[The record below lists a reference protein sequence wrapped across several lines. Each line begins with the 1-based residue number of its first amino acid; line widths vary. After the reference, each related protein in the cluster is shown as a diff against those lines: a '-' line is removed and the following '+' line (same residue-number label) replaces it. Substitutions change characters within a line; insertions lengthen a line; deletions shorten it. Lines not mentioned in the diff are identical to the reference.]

1 MKIVQLANFYT
12 PVSGGLRTCVEQTGR
27 GYIAAG
33 HERVTLVPGT
43 EDRDITFPDGRHLT
57 VRSPLL
63 PGSGGYRVLTA
74 RARVCALLDK
84 VEPDVLEA
92 NDKLSIAWLSPWARR
107 RGVPLVLVS
116 HERINAILR
125 TRVPRWFP
133 LDSAATAANRRLHR
147 LVDHIVLA
155 SAFSA
160 AEFEV
165 FGREKTHRVP
175 LGVDL
180 DTFRPAPAKAPHP
193 ERDDVRLV
201 TVTRL
206 STEKHPEL
214 SIAAL
219 RELRRRGIPAS
230 LDVIGTGPLQRRL
243 AKVADDLP
251 VRFLGHV
258 AERNRLAE
266 LVAAADVSL
275 SPSPAE
281 TFGLAT
287 LESLAC
293 GVPVVVPS
301 EGAAR
306 ELIMKPESGRVTD
319 GTPQGLADGVESL
332 LAAPAERRQADARAV
347 AEQFPW
353 SATVNGLLDVYA
365 TATNRE
371 RVPQRERQ

>member
-1 MKIVQLANFYT
+1 MRIVQLANFYT

-43 EDRDITFPDGRHLT
+43 EDRDITLPDGRHLT

-63 PGSGGYRVLTA
+63 PGTGGYRVLTA
-74 RARVCALLDK
+74 RRRVCALLDR

-92 NDKLSIAWLSPWARR
+92 NDKLSISWLAPWAHS

-147 LVDHIVLA
+147 LVDHIVLT

-165 FGREKTHRVP
+165 FGREKIHRVP

-180 DTFRPAPAKAPHP
+180 DTFRPV
-193 ERDDVRLV
+193 EREPGVRLV
-201 TVTRL
+201 TVSRL

-214 SIAAL
+214 SIEAL
-219 RELRRRGIPAS
+219 RELRRRGVPAT

-243 AKVADDLP
+243 TRLAEGLP

-258 AERNRLAE
+258 AERGRLAE
-266 LVAAADVSL
+266 LVAGADISL

-301 EGAAR
+301 KGAAG
-306 ELIMKPESGRVTD
+306 ELILRPESGRVTD
-319 GTPQGLADGVESL
+319 GTAHALADGVESL
-332 LAAPAERRQADARAV
+332 LSAAPQRRRSDARAV

-353 SATVNGLLDVYA
+353 SATVGGLLEVFARA
-365 TATNRE
+365 TGRQ
-371 RVPQRERQ
+371 RVP

>member
-1 MKIVQLANFYT
+1 MRIVQLANFYT

-27 GYIAAG
+27 GYVAAG

-43 EDRDITFPDGRHLT
+43 EDRDIVLPDGRHLT

-74 RARVCALLDK
+74 RAKVCQLLDM
-84 VEPDVLEA
+84 VGPDVLEA
-92 NDKLSIAWLSPWARR
+92 NDKLSIGWLSPWARS

-133 LDSAATAANRRLHR
+133 LDSTATAINRRLHR
-147 LVDHIVLA
+147 LVDHIVLT

-160 AEFEV
+160 AEFSAFEPV
-165 FGREKTHRVP
+165 KTHRVP

-180 DTFRPAPAKAPHP
+180 DTFRPAPRTGG
-193 ERDDVRLV
+193 EQIRLV
-201 TVTRL
+201 TVSRL
-206 STEKHPEL
+206 STEKHPDL
-214 SIAAL
+214 SVEAL
-219 RELRRRGIPAS
+219 RELHRRGIPAT
-230 LDVIGTGPLQRRL
+230 LDVIGTGPNLRKLERL
-243 AKVADDLP
+243 ADGLP

-258 AERNRLAE
+258 AERQRLAD
-266 LVAAADVSL
+266 LVAGADVSL

-293 GVPVVVPS
+293 GVPVVVPGK
-301 EGAAR
+301 GAAG
-306 ELIMKPESGRVTD
+306 ELLLRPESGRVTD
-319 GTPQGLADGVESL
+319 GTPIGLADGVESL
-332 LAAPAERRQADARAV
+332 LEVPAERRQADARAV

-353 SATVNGLLDVYA
+353 SATVDGLLEVFGAA
-365 TATNRE
+365 TGR
-371 RVPQRERQ
+371 RQPVP

>member
-1 MKIVQLANFYT
+1 MRIVQLANFYT

-43 EDRDITFPDGRHLT
+43 EDRDITLPDGRHLT

-63 PGSGGYRVLTA
+63 PGTGGYRVLTA
-74 RARVCALLDK
+74 RTRVCELLDR

-92 NDKLSIAWLSPWARR
+92 NDKLSIGWLSPWARR

-133 LDSAATAANRRLHR
+133 LDAAATSVNRRLHR
-147 LVDHIVLA
+147 LVDHLVLT

-160 AEFEV
+160 AEFSA
-165 FGREKTHRVP
+165 FGLSKIHRVP

-180 DTFRPAPAKAPHP
+180 DTFRPAP
-193 ERDDVRLV
+193 RTGGDQVRLV
-201 TVTRL
+201 TVSRL
-206 STEKHPEL
+206 SREKHPEL
-214 SIAAL
+214 SVEAL
-219 RELRRRGIPAS
+219 RELRRRGVPAT

-243 AKVADDLP
+243 VKSAEGLP

-258 AERNRLAE
+258 AERGRLAE
-266 LVAAADVSL
+266 LVAGADVSL

-301 EGAAR
+301 KGAAG
-306 ELIMKPESGRVTD
+306 ELILRPAAGRVTD
-319 GTPQGLADGVESL
+319 GTPNGLADGVEAL
-332 LAAPAERRQADARAV
+332 LAEPAERRQADARAV
-347 AEQFPW
+347 GEQFPW
-353 SATVNGLLDVYA
+353 SATVDGLLDVFAKA
-365 TATNRE
+365 TGRE
-371 RVPQRERQ
+371 RVP

>member
-1 MKIVQLANFYT
+1 VRIVQLANFYT

-27 GYIAAG
+27 GYTAAG

-43 EDRDITFPDGRHLT
+43 EDRDITLPDGRHLT

-63 PGSGGYRVLTA
+63 PGTGGYRVLTA
-74 RARVCALLDK
+74 RARVCALLDR

-92 NDKLSIAWLSPWARR
+92 NDKLSIGWLSPWARS

-133 LDSAATAANRRLHR
+133 LDAAAAAVNRRLHR
-147 LVDHIVLA
+147 LVDHIVLT

-160 AEFEV
+160 AEFSV
-165 FGREKTHRVP
+165 FGESKIHRVP

-180 DTFRPAPAKAPHP
+180 DTFRPAAAHTPGL
-193 ERDDVRLV
+193 RLV
-201 TVTRL
+201 TVSRL

-214 SIAAL
+214 SIEAL
-219 RELRRRGIPAS
+219 RELRRRGVPAT

-243 AKVADDLP
+243 TRLAEGLP
-251 VRFLGHV
+251 VRFVGHV
-258 AERNRLAE
+258 AERGRLAE
-266 LVAAADVSL
+266 LVAGADISL

-301 EGAAR
+301 RGAAG
-306 ELIMKPESGRVTD
+306 ELILRPEAGRVTD

-332 LAAPAERRQADARAV
+332 LAAPPESRRADARAV
-347 AEQFPW
+347 GEQFPW
-353 SATVNGLLDVYA
+353 AATVGGLLDVFARA
-365 TATNRE
+365 TGRQ
-371 RVPQRERQ
+371 RVP

>member
-43 EDRDITFPDGRHLT
+43 EDRDITLPDGRHLT
-57 VRSPLL
+57 VRSPLI

-74 RARVCALLDK
+74 RTRVCRLLDL
-84 VEPDVLEA
+84 VEPDVIEA
-92 NDKLSIAWLSPWARR
+92 NDKLSIGWLSPWARR
-107 RGVPLVLVS
+107 NGVPLVLVS

-133 LDSAATAANRRLHR
+133 LDAAATAANRRLHR
-147 LVDHIVLA
+147 LVDHIVLT

-160 AEFEV
+160 AEFAAFEPV
-165 FGREKTHRVP
+165 KTHRVP

-180 DTFRPAPAKAPHP
+180 VTFRPAPRTGG
-193 ERDDVRLV
+193 EQIRLV

-206 STEKHPEL
+206 SAEKHPDL
-214 SIAAL
+214 SVEAL
-219 RELRRRGIPAS
+219 RELRRRGIPAT
-230 LDVIGTGPLQRRL
+230 LDVIGTGPMLRRLQRD
-243 AKVADDLP
+243 AEGLP

-258 AERNRLAE
+258 ADRQRLAD
-266 LVAAADVSL
+266 LVAGADVSL

-287 LESLAC
+287 LESMAC
-293 GVPVVVPS
+293 GVPVVVPAK
-301 EGAAR
+301 GAAG
-306 ELIMKPESGRVTD
+306 ELLLRPESGRVTD

-332 LAAPAERRQADARAV
+332 LGVPAELRQSDARAV

-353 SATVNGLLDVYA
+353 SATVNGLLDVFAAA
-365 TATNRE
+365 TGRHQP
-371 RVPQRERQ
+371 VS

>member
-92 NDKLSIAWLSPWARR
+92 NDKLSIAWLSPWARS
-107 RGVPLVLVS
+107 RGVPLILVS

-165 FGREKTHRVP
+165 FGREKIHRVP

-180 DTFRPAPAKAPHP
+180 ETFRPVSAATPA
-193 ERDDVRLV
+193 RDDVRLV

-206 STEKHPEL
+206 STEKHPDL
-214 SIAAL
+214 SIEAV

-243 AKVADDLP
+243 AKLADGLP
-251 VRFLGHV
+251 VRFHGHV

-266 LVAAADVSL
+266 LVSSADVSL

-319 GTPQGLADGVESL
+319 GTPRGLADGVESL
-332 LAAPAERRQADARAV
+332 LSAPAERRRADARAV

-353 SATVNGLLDVYA
+353 SATVNGLLEVFA
-365 TATNRE
+365 TATNRQK
-371 RVPQRERQ
+371 VP

>member
-1 MKIVQLANFYT
+1 MRIVQLANFYT

-43 EDRDITFPDGRHLT
+43 EDRDITLPDGRHLT

-63 PGSGGYRVLTA
+63 PGTGGYRVLTA
-74 RARVCALLDK
+74 RRRVCDLLDR

-92 NDKLSIAWLSPWARR
+92 NDKLSISWLAPWARK
-107 RGVPLVLVS
+107 RGVPLILVS

-165 FGREKTHRVP
+165 FGASKIHRVP

-180 DTFRPAPAKAPHP
+180 DTFRPGTFMDTSA
-193 ERDDVRLV
+193 VRLV

-214 SIAAL
+214 SIEAL
-219 RELRRRGIPAS
+219 RELRRRGVPAT
-230 LDVIGTGPLQRRL
+230 LDVIGTGPLQKRL
-243 AKVADDLP
+243 RKLAGDLP

-266 LVAAADVSL
+266 LVASADVSL

-287 LESLAC
+287 LESMAC

-301 EGAAR
+301 EGAAG
-306 ELIMKPESGRVTD
+306 ELILRPESGRVTD
-319 GTPQGLADGVESL
+319 GTPSGLADGVESL
-332 LAAPAERRQADARAV
+332 LAVPPALRRADARAV
-347 AEQFPW
+347 GEQFPW
-353 SATVNGLLDVYA
+353 SATVDGLLDVFA
-365 TATNRE
+365 TATGRAK
-371 RVPQRERQ
+371 VG

>member
-1 MKIVQLANFYT
+1 MRIVQLANFYT

-27 GYIAAG
+27 GYVAAG

-43 EDRDITFPDGRHLT
+43 EDRDLTFPDGRHIT

-74 RARVCALLDK
+74 RAKVCQLLDM
-84 VEPDVLEA
+84 VGPDVLEA
-92 NDKLSIAWLSPWARR
+92 NDKLSIGWLSPWARS

-116 HERINAILR
+116 HERINAILH

-133 LDSAATAANRRLHR
+133 LDSAATRINKRLHR
-147 LVDHIVLA
+147 LVDDIVLT

-160 AEFEV
+160 AEFSGFEPA
-165 FGREKTHRVP
+165 KTHRVP

-180 DTFRPAPAKAPHP
+180 DTFRPAPRAGGD
-193 ERDDVRLV
+193 EVRLV

-206 STEKHPEL
+206 SAEKHPQL
-214 SIAAL
+214 SVEAL
-219 RELRRRGIPAS
+219 RELRRRGVPAT
-230 LDVIGTGPLQRRL
+230 LDVIGTGPMLRRL
-243 AKVADDLP
+243 ERRADGLP

-258 AERNRLAE
+258 AERPRLAE
-266 LVAAADVSL
+266 LIAGADIAL

-287 LESLAC
+287 LESMAC
-293 GVPVVVPS
+293 GVPVVVPAR
-301 EGAAR
+301 GAAG
-306 ELIMKPESGRVTD
+306 ELLLRPESGRVTD
-319 GTPQGLADGVESL
+319 GTAAGLADGVESL
-332 LAAPAERRQADARAV
+332 LAAPPERRRADARAV

-353 SATVNGLLDVYA
+353 SATVEGLLEVFGAA
-365 TATNRE
+365 TGRRRHA
-371 RVPQRERQ
+371 VP